1 MSSSSKEGVDILFED
16 AVTYAREHVYRN
28 GDNLTANQKR
38 VIRKKAAK
46 LVLEDGE
53 VFMRKKGKVS
63 IYAILVESKPI
74 DKI

>member
-1 MSSSSKEGVDILFED
+1 MSFSASGEEVDGLFED
-16 AVTYAREHVYRN
+16 AVTYAREKVYRN

-38 VIRKKAAK
+38 VIRKKAVK

-63 IYAILVESKPI
+63 YHYYYFCSCM
-74 DKI
+74 